1 MLEGSVL
8 IASVIFIA
16 TIAAIVS
23 RVVDEAVAALAGVV
37 LLVLLT
43 SYTPGEAFEFID
55 WNVLAIL
62 LGMWII
68 AGYMIEGGFTEA
80 TIRLVS
86 RYASTYRRFLML
98 MAVFAGF
105 ISMFIDNVLVI
116 LLVGGITVRAAM
128 RSGADPVLA
137 ALLIGFS
144 ANFMG
149 TALLMGDLPPQLLHS
164 VAGAEFMDFIWSRG
178 RPGSFPLLTVTF
190 FLTLAVFYLVYV
202 RREPDTELIMEE
214 GVGEGGG
221 DKDRRLL
228 LLVSLGFFTAT
239 VLAMALRPLLGLPL
253 GFITVAG
260 ASMLALTVELLS
272 RRYRLVRFEEA
283 LGHVEWRAIL
293 FYASLFAL
301 VGGME
306 ALGVLEAVAE
316 RFTGYLAAGGL
327 EAYTVFYW
335 VVAGLSLFI
344 EHDALLLT
352 FLYIVKEAA
361 SIVGVDPWN
370 MYWAMAWSAT
380 LASNASTAAAPALY
394 VAVAVV
400 EKEGYR
406 VPAARFLKYSL
417 TFALS
422 SLLIHY
428 AITLPFWAS

>member
-1 MLEGSVL
+1 
-8 IASVIFIA
+8 
-16 TIAAIVS
+16 
-23 RVVDEAVAALAGVV
+23 
-37 LLVLLT
+37 
-43 SYTPGEAFEFID
+43 
-55 WNVLAIL
+55 
-62 LGMWII
+62 
-68 AGYMIEGGFTEA
+68 GFTEA